1 MTGYRSESTDYKIE
15 NKFFKKKWR
24 KSLHSPK
31 KSSNFAT
38 QKGNRE
44 LESRLQTE
52 RFNLRKDRIP
62 EAKSVD

>member
-15 NKFFKKKWR
+15 NKFFKKSGEKVCTAR
-24 KSLHSPK
+24 
-31 KSSNFAT
+31 KSSNMQT

-62 EAKSVD
+62 EAKPVD